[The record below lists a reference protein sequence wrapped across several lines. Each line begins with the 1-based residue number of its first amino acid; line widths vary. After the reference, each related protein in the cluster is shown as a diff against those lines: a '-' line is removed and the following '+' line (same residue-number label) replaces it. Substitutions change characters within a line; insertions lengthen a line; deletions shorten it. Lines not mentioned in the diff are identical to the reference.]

1 MFLGVTAN
9 VSGWNAEGTSCSLV
23 RAYAACTPVA
33 VRADTLPALQTM
45 EDNPF
50 ADFVEIPEEHRC
62 AASLMYICL
71 LHAGLTP
78 LLSYFIVRSGLSYCN
93 LLCGVIRGAL
103 EQVSWRV
110 TCVWVRDP
118 LAPGGAAAATA
129 PSSSDSSAPW
139 EMRLTMVEQLPEH
152 YPFSDD

>member
-1 MFLGVTAN
+1 M
-9 VSGWNAEGTSCSLV
+9 
-23 RAYAACTPVA
+23 
-33 VRADTLPALQTM
+33 
-45 EDNPF
+45 
-50 ADFVEIPEEHRC
+50 
-62 AASLMYICL
+62 
-71 LHAGLTP
+71 
-78 LLSYFIVRSGLSYCN
+78 RSGLSYCQ

-118 LAPGGAAAATA
+118 LAPGGAAAAA
-129 PSSSDSSAPW
+129 PAGEATAPW